1 MIDTLYPPTPE
12 DFFCYF
18 YAAYLSEFD
27 CLLLH
32 YANIFTD
39 LYPSPFNHAEKL
51 LNVISITYLI
61 SIQKAND
68 YFQAKLSSMIDK

>member
-12 DFFCYF
+12 DFFCYS
-18 YAAYLSEFD
+18 YAAHLSQFD
-27 CLLLH
+27 CLFFR

-39 LYPSPFNHAEKL
+39 LYPSPFNHAEQL

-68 YFQAKLSSMIDK
+68 YFQAKPTLMIDK